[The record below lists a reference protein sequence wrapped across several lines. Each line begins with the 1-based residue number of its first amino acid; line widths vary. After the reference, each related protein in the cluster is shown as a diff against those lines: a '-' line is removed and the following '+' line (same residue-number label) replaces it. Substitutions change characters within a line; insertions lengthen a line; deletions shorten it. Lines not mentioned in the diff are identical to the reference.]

1 MSRIEDRT
9 PPLPGH
15 PVRTDKIARVPHSW
29 RHRISGPFVLTA
41 LLGVAA
47 LASALF
53 LPRYVLTWDLGTAK
67 PPADYA
73 TAVNNIR
80 TALLQGVGGL
90 MLLIGA
96 YLTWRQLQLSRHGQ
110 ATESFAAAVA
120 HLGDTSVDVRLGGIY
135 ALERISRSSTAD
147 RRTIGEI
154 LAAFIGHRARDPER
168 DAQHAHRTATGP
180 GSSVN
185 LSLRAPDIHA
195 ALTVLGRRDPVRGQV
210 LRLDRLVLPKAN
222 LASARLRDVDLHFS
236 DLTEVSFVGVDL
248 TRADLT
254 GVRLAGAILADA
266 ILYQADLR
274 DAVLTGVIA
283 EGVDL
288 RGTDLSK
295 ADLRNANLRGAR
307 MDYADLRGATLTGA
321 VLAGAS
327 LNRVVFDETTAW
339 PDGFDTSRISP
350 ARLRS
355 LPPIRPR
362 TYDEF
367 AVQVATAENHPLT
380 EAELAAGREL
390 PEVRPDGPTGAE
402 EN

>member
-15 PVRTDKIARVPHSW
+15 PIRTDKIARVGSS
-29 RHRISGPFVLTA
+29 RYRISGPFILIA
-41 LLGVAA
+41 FLGVAA
-47 LASALF
+47 LAGAFF
-53 LPRYVLTWDLGTAK
+53 LPRYLLAWDLGTAK

-90 MLLIGA
+90 VLLIGA

-110 ATESFAAAVA
+110 TTESFAAAIA

-135 ALERISRSSTAD
+135 ALERIARSSTAD

-154 LAAFIGHRARDPER
+154 LSAFIGNRARDPQR
-168 DAQHAHRTATGP
+168 NFKHARQVTTAP

-195 ALTVLGRRDPVRGQV
+195 AMTVLGRRDPVRGQV
-210 LRLDRLVLPKAN
+210 LRLDRVVLPKAD

-236 DLTEVSFVGVDL
+236 DLTEASFVGADL

-274 DAVLTGVIA
+274 DAVLTGAIA
-283 EGVDL
+283 EGIDL
-288 RGTDLSK
+288 RGTDLSR
-295 ADLRNANLRGAR
+295 AELRNANLRGAR
-307 MDYADLRGATLTGA
+307 LDYSDLRGATLTGA
-321 VLAGAS
+321 ILTGAS
-327 LNRVVFDETTAW
+327 LKRVVFDETTTW
-339 PDGFDTSRISP
+339 PDCFDAALIRP
-350 ARLRS
+350 ARPRS
-355 LPPIRPR
+355 LPPVRPR

-367 AVQVATAENHPLT
+367 AVKAATAEDDPPA
-380 EAELAAGREL
+380 EAE
-390 PEVRPDGPTGAE
+390 
-402 EN
+402 

>member
-1 MSRIEDRT
+1 MSRIEDHT

-15 PVRTDKIARVPHSW
+15 PVRTDKIARDRHSW
-29 RHRISGPFVLTA
+29 RHRISGPFILTA

-47 LASALF
+47 VAGALF

-90 MLLIGA
+90 VLLIGA

-110 ATESFAAAVA
+110 ATESFAAAIA
-120 HLGDTSVDVRLGGIY
+120 HLGDMSVDVRLGGIY
-135 ALERISRSSTAD
+135 ALERISRASTAD

-154 LAAFIGHRARDPER
+154 LAAFIGNRARDPER
-168 DAQHAHRTATGP
+168 GTPHAHRATTAP

-195 ALTVLGRRDPVRGQV
+195 ALTVLGRRDPLRGQV

-236 DLTEVSFVGVDL
+236 DLTEASFIGTDL

-288 RGTDLSK
+288 RGTDLTK
-295 ADLRNANLRGAR
+295 VDLRNANLRGAR
-307 MDYADLRGATLTGA
+307 LDYADLRGATLTGA
-321 VLAGAS
+321 VLTGAS
-327 LNRVVFDETTAW
+327 LKRVVFDETTVW
-339 PDGFDTSRISP
+339 PGDFDASRISP

-355 LPPIRPR
+355 LPPIRTR
-362 TYDEF
+362 TYAEF
-367 AVQVATAENHPLT
+367 AVQPPNAENDPQIK
-380 EAELAAGREL
+380 AE
-390 PEVRPDGPTGAE
+390 
-402 EN
+402 